1 MRTVDSGA
9 TPSDDALEPEEV
21 AARPADIVVREIDGP
36 DEMEEVF
43 RIRDEVFVHE
53 QRLTN
58 DARRDP
64 DDRTSVHFLAWRN
77 GDPLGTGRLT
87 IFGREAQ
94 VAWVAVRAAARR
106 GGLGLA
112 IMQAI
117 IERAERE
124 NTAYIV
130 LNAQTHAISF
140 YESLGFEIVG
150 PEFTMGGIGHHVMIR
165 RSQQN
170 VDPR

>member
-9 TPSDDALEPEEV
+9 TPSDDALEPAEV
-21 AARPADIVVREIDGP
+21 IARPADIIVREIDGP

-87 IFGREAQ
+87 IFGREGQ

-140 YESLGFEIVG
+140 YESLGFEFVG

>member
-1 MRTVDSGA
+1 MHTLDPGA
-9 TPSDDALEPEEV
+9 TPSDDAALVHEES
-21 AARPADIVVREIDGP
+21 PAPTSTIVVRQIDGA

-43 RIRDEVFVHE
+43 RIRDEVFVRE

-64 DDRTSVHFLAWRN
+64 DDRTSIHFLAWRD
-77 GDPLGTGRLT
+77 GQPLGTGRLT
-87 IFGREAQ
+87 VFGREAQ

-112 IMQAI
+112 VMQAI
-117 IERAERE
+117 IERAELE

-130 LNAQTHAISF
+130 LNAQAHAITF
-140 YESLGFEIVG
+140 YENLGFEIVG
-150 PEFTMGGIGHHVMIR
+150 PEFTMGGIAHHVMIR
-165 RSQQN
+165 RN
-170 VDPR
+170 GNT